1 MMRLLVL
8 GGSGQLGSELRALN
22 LPPTVQLTAPPRAA
36 IDVSDAAAL
45 DRLIAAEPWSA
56 VINAAGYTNV
66 DGAEREEALAFAINA
81 EACGHLGA
89 ATGRRGIP
97 LIHVSTDYV
106 FDGRKGAPYVE
117 SDAANPLNVYGRSKL
132 AGERRIAAANPRH
145 VIVRTAWLFSPFGT
159 NFVRTI
165 LRLAQERERLR
176 VVADQLGCPTA
187 ARDVAKACLDVALR
201 CAGAP
206 DRTPYGTYHFA
217 GAEAATWFEFANAI
231 IAQAGGRLGRAVHVE
246 PIATEDYASPA
257 ARPADSRLDCTT
269 IAEAFGLKP
278 PSWQPALADA
288 VLRLL
293 A

>member
-1 MMRLLVL
+1 MRVLVL
-8 GGSGQLGSELRALN
+8 GGSGQLGSELRALD

-36 IDVSDAAAL
+36 ADLSDAAAL
-45 DRLIAAEPWSA
+45 DRLIAAEPWNV

-66 DGAEREEALAFAINA
+66 DRAEREETLAFAINA
-81 EACGHLGA
+81 EACGRLGA
-89 ATGRRGIP
+89 ATGSRGIP

-117 SDAANPLNVYGRSKL
+117 ADATMPLSIYGRSKL
-132 AGERRIAAANPRH
+132 AGERRISAANPRH
-145 VIVRTAWLFSPFGT
+145 IILRSAWLFSPFGN

-187 ARDVAKACLDVALR
+187 ARDLAKACLDLAVR
-201 CAGAP
+201 CAIAP
-206 DRTPYGTYHFA
+206 DDAAYGTYHFA

-231 IAQAGGRLGRAVHVE
+231 IAQADGRLGRTVQVE
-246 PIATEDYASPA
+246 PIATADYGSPA
-257 ARPADSRLDCTT
+257 ARPADSRLDCTA
-269 IAEAFGLKP
+269 IAEVFGLQQ
-278 PSWQPALADA
+278 PSWRPALADA
-288 VLRLL
+288 LRRLL